1 MLNKI
6 KNMIMKKES
15 KTTSSDPRD
24 TGLEKDWDNKTVA
37 EQSEE
42 IAAYQAETGELV
54 DDPYGREE
62 IDQDNVI
69 DQEPDVSDEEFEA
82 AKARLELNREDEVT
96 LVDGATEIEPTESEL
111 EEMKNPSDF
120 DDDYLE
126 YSSEAVGFENREEQW
141 NTYRLIA
148 NFIQEDDSV
157 LDFGC
162 ARGDFERFF
171 QTEYGQELEYV
182 GVDMNQQLID
192 AGNKVYEEEV
202 ELICKDWFELDKDIT
217 ADWSININSSNIRYD
232 ADTVRDNKTYL
243 QDTIKCMVEH
253 CTKGSVILLASDNVN
268 LDDGLISWN
277 AGDLLN
283 WAQKEFGNVAIDH
296 SFSTELF
303 TLIIYKN

>member
-1 MLNKI
+1 
-6 KNMIMKKES
+6 MIMKK
-15 KTTSSDPRD
+15 D
-24 TGLEKDWDNKTVA
+24 EKIDQKDQKVQEGYDGALDENF
-37 EQSEE
+37 
-42 IAAYQAETGELV
+42 
-54 DDPYGREE
+54 DGREE